1 MYDCVRIGSGV
12 TIGATLPDTFTT
24 AQARRLGVHPR
35 DLYLWRDQGEI
46 VELSRG
52 VFRRGDAP
60 PATYPDLLAV
70 AYRAPQAIVCCLSA
84 AAVWDLTDELPAA
97 VQVAVPKSAHPP
109 HIDQPPTTV
118 FRFDATTFDLGL
130 HHVDAAPGERIR
142 IYNQARTVVDL
153 MRLRGR
159 LGEPVAYTAVNRY
172 LRQRAARPG
181 LLFEYAAALHVSGPV
196 RQAVDVAGAQ

>member
-1 MYDCVRIGSGV
+1 MATTS
-12 TIGATLPDTFTT
+12 ATLPDTFTT

-35 DLYLWRDQGEI
+35 DLYLWRDNGKI

-52 VFRRGDAP
+52 VFRRSDAP

-109 HIDQPPTTV
+109 QIDQPPTTV
-118 FRFDATTFDLGL
+118 FRFDETTFELGL
-130 HHVDAAPGERIR
+130 HHADAAPGERIR
-142 IYNQARTVVDL
+142 IYNPPRTVVDL

-159 LGEPVAYTAVNRY
+159 LGEPVAYTALNRY
-172 LRQRAARPG
+172 LRQRVARPA
-181 LLFEYAAALHVSGPV
+181 LLFEYAAALHVYGPV

>member
-1 MYDCVRIGSGV
+1 MAM
-12 TIGATLPDTFTT
+12 TGAVLPDTFTT
-24 AQARRLGVHPR
+24 AHARRLGVHPR

-52 VFRRGDAP
+52 VFRRADAP
-60 PATYPDLLAV
+60 PATLPDLLAV
-70 AYRAPQAIVCCLSA
+70 AYRAPKAIACCISA
-84 AAVWDLTDELPAA
+84 AAVWELTDELPAA
-97 VQVAVPKSAHPP
+97 VQVAVPKGVHPP

-118 FRFDATTFDLGL
+118 FRFDETTFDLGL
-130 HHVDAAPGERIR
+130 HHIEAAPGERVR
-142 IYNQARTVVDL
+142 IYNPTRTVVDL

-172 LRQRAARPG
+172 LRQRGAQPA